1 MNVII
6 KKSRF
11 YKSAK
16 RNRDGRETGRE
27 VPEAIRSEIQKWL
40 ADLGF

>member
-1 MNVII
+1 VPKGIGMEG
-6 KKSRF
+6 
-11 YKSAK
+11 K
-16 RNRDGRETGRE
+16 RGRE

>member
-16 RNRDGRETGRE
+16 RNRDGRETGAGGSGGH
-27 VPEAIRSEIQKWL
+27 P
-40 ADLGF
+40 F